1 MKKDK
6 DTIYNE
12 AQLILSEKRTLLSFL
27 RTGIAILVLPLSSVS
42 FLLAFSK
49 NYNLFDSIFLAVML
63 IVIIVFLTLLAIYM
77 IIKSLIKL
85 HYVDERLKKLS
96 EKDKTISKI
105 IPD

>member
-12 AQLILSEKRTLLSFL
+12 VQLILSEKRTLLSFL